1 MRMKKEEL
9 INKISEYEL
18 SDDIKISLLEDVSDS
33 IDDETVV
40 EELKKTI
47 DDISKERDEIKQK
60 YIDRFKND
68 TIKINDNTNTLIEDV
83 KEKEYIDVKA
93 I

>member
-1 MRMKKEEL
+1 MRMKKDEL

-33 IDDETVV
+33 IDDESIVSD
-40 EELKKTI
+40 LQKTI
-47 DDISKERDEIKQK
+47 EEITKERDDIKQK
-60 YIDRFKND
+60 YINRFKND
-68 TIKINDNTNTLIEDV
+68 SIKLNENANTLLEDV
-83 KEKEYIDVKA
+83 KEKNYIDVTS

>member
-1 MRMKKEEL
+1 MRLKKEEL

-33 IDDETVV
+33 IDDSDVIS
-40 EELKKTI
+40 ELQKTI
-47 DDISKERDEIKQK
+47 DDITKERDDIKQK

-68 TIKINDNTNTLIEDV
+68 SIKLNENANTLLDDV
-83 KEKEYIDVKA
+83 KEKNYIDVTS

>member
-1 MRMKKEEL
+1 MRMKKDEL

-33 IDDETVV
+33 IDDSDIVSD
-40 EELKKTI
+40 LQKTI
-47 DDISKERDEIKQK
+47 EEITKERDDIKQK

-68 TIKINDNTNTLIEDV
+68 SIKLNENANTLLEDV
-83 KEKEYIDVKA
+83 KEKNYIDVTS

>member
-1 MRMKKEEL
+1 MRLNKDDL
-9 INKISEYEL
+9 INKISEYDL

-33 IDDETVV
+33 IDDSTLV
-40 EELKKTI
+40 EDLQKTI
-47 DDISKERDEIKQK
+47 EDITKERDEIKQK

-68 TIKINDNTNTLIEDV
+68 SIKIENTNNILDDV
-83 KEKEYIDVKA
+83 KEKEYIDIKA